1 VTRPYYSDGAVTL
14 YHGDALEILPT
25 LEAGA
30 FHLAATDPP
39 YFRVIDAEWD
49 DQWGPNH
56 SEFLRWIGKVVG
68 MLDGLL
74 HDRGTLAM
82 FCSPDM
88 SAGVELEVRRRMAV
102 LNHVVW
108 RKPGPGK
115 LALMEK
121 EKMRRFFP
129 TSERIIIAEKS
140 HNPDGDLFRFTDHV
154 RNSVVRETYA
164 DLITRLVKLRN
175 DAGLTNRQIDAALGR
190 NGMAGHYFGLSQ
202 WALPTEEA
210 WATIATMMSAAGV
223 EPPPYAE
230 LRQEFDSRRQ
240 EFDSRRREF
249 DSRRQEFDSRRREFE
264 LLSDVWTFDSVPAS
278 RRHASHPTQK
288 PIALMEHL
296 IATMSRRDDVILDP
310 FAGTGTTLRVAK
322 DLGRHA
328 VGIELDERYCEAVA
342 RRLSQESLGLE
353 IE

>member
-1 VTRPYYSDGAVTL
+1 MSDPYYSDEVVTL
-14 YHGDALEILPT
+14 YHGDAMEILPT
-25 LEAGA
+25 LKAGA

-49 DQWGPNH
+49 DQWGPDH
-56 SEFLRWIGKVVG
+56 SEFLRWIGEVVG

-74 HDRGTLAM
+74 HDRGTLAV

-108 RKPGPGK
+108 RKPGPGR
-115 LALMEK
+115 LGMIEK

-140 HNPDGDLFRFTDHV
+140 RNPDGDLFRFTDHV
-154 RNSVVRETYA
+154 WHSVARETYA
-164 DLITRLVKLRN
+164 DLITRLVELR
-175 DAGLTNRQIDAALGR
+175 DAAGLTNRQIDAALGR
-190 NGMAGHYFGLSQ
+190 NGMASHYFGRSQ

-210 WATIATMMSAAGV
+210 WTTIATMMSGCGV

-230 LRQEFDSRRQ
+230 LRQEFDSRR
-240 EFDSRRREF
+240 R
-249 DSRRQEFDSRRREFE
+249 EFDSRRREFE
-264 LLSDVWTFDSVPAS
+264 LLSDVWTFDPVPAS
-278 RRHASHPTQK
+278 SRHASHPTQK

-296 IATMSRRDDVILDP
+296 VATMSRRNDVILDP

-328 VGIELDERYCEAVA
+328 VGIEMDERYCEAAA

-353 IE
+353 IA